1 MKPKTMNDEEEDY
14 QICTDTMN
22 HNLVPAR
29 MIMLFIYM
37 MSDILLFCYIMSD
50 ILLFCY
56 MISDI

>member
-1 MKPKTMNDEEEDY
+1 MTEDY

-22 HNLVPAR
+22 HKLAPAR